1 MADAGASQRRGLH
14 SGITRTGQ
22 EQSLEPL
29 GSRGESYSN
38 VGLQESGTDRPST
51 RVALHSLG
59 ASTTGLT
66 QPNPTNGAS
75 YVSES
80 FTPEANEF
88 RSGPRGAGTLGASNA
103 GLDPPIGGRGQSYI
117 QHNFGQGDASQGVT
131 DRPSLNSK
139 TPGPDR
145 VLPPL
150 TGNTIHFK
158 MRARDPDCPG
168 VVYRTWVVTGSPDF
182 SAAQYVGVRCGVS
195 PLTEIVVVDLWM
207 D

>member
-14 SGITRTGQ
+14 TGITRTGQ

-29 GSRGESYSN
+29 GSRGESYFSDGL
-38 VGLQESGTDRPST
+38 VGDGPDGST
-51 RVALHSLG
+51 TRRAVHSLG

-75 YVSES
+75 YSAKS
-80 FTPEANEF
+80 LTPEAPTYF
-88 RSGPRGAGTLGASNA
+88 SGYRGSGTLGAANA
-103 GLDPPIGGRGQSYI
+103 GLDPTLGAHGQSYLP
-117 QHNFGQGDASQGVT
+117 HNFGQGDASQGVT

-150 TGNTIHFK
+150 TGNQIHYK

-168 VVYRTWVVTGSPDF
+168 VVYRTWVVVGSPDF
-182 SAAQYVGVRCGVS
+182 AAAQYVGVRCGVS
-195 PLTEIVVVDLWM
+195 PLTEIVVVDLWL

>member
-14 SGITRTGQ
+14 TGITRTGQ

-29 GSRGESYSN
+29 GSQGESYFTADLI
-38 VGLQESGTDRPST
+38 GEATDYPST
-51 RVALHSLG
+51 RAGLHSG
-59 ASTTGLT
+59 ITVTGLT
-66 QPNPTNGAS
+66 QPNPTNGVS
-75 YVSES
+75 YGPKSL
-80 FTPEANEF
+80 TPESTTYF
-88 RSGPRGAGTLGASNA
+88 SGPRGASTLGAANA
-103 GLDPPIGGRGQSYI
+103 GLDPPLGAHGQSYL

-150 TGNTIHFK
+150 TGNTIHYK

-182 SAAQYVGVRCGVS
+182 AAAQYVGVRCGVS
-195 PLTEIVVVDLWM
+195 PLTEIVVVDLWL

>member
-1 MADAGASQRRGLH
+1 MADAGASQRRALH
-14 SGITRTGQ
+14 TGITRTGQ
-22 EQSLEPL
+22 EQSIEPL
-29 GSRGESYSN
+29 GSQGESYFSADMTQDAPDGN
-38 VGLQESGTDRPST
+38 ST
-51 RVALHSLG
+51 RSGLHSEI
-59 ASTTGLT
+59 AATGFT
-66 QPNPTNGAS
+66 QANPTNGVS
-75 YVSES
+75 YGPKNLLPES
-80 FTPEANEF
+80 PNHQ
-88 RSGPRGAGTLGASNA
+88 SGSRATGTLGAANA
-103 GLDPPIGGRGQSYI
+103 GYDLPIGAHGQSYL

-139 TPGPDR
+139 TPAPDR

-195 PLTEIVVVDLWM
+195 PLTEIVVVNLWM